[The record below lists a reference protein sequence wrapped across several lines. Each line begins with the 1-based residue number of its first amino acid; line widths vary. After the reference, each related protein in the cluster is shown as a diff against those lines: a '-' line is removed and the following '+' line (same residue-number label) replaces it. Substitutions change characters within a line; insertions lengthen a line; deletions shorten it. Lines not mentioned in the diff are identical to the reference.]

1 MPGFSKSLHLI
12 CSWKISCVKIH
23 NWPLRFLRIRGA
35 IFWKGYF
42 IALTLPL
49 ISILSIRLSLLMS
62 AFMQSGITNWW
73 LSVLLQ
79 KSKLKS
85 FKSVWIDFL
94 LHIYSAVSPILF
106 SRFSGPPKH
115 ENISHGYEKKR
126 LRDDAIYVFW
136 GGIPIKTIKI
146 IFCFIYPPLP
156 ADYFANL

>member
-1 MPGFSKSLHLI
+1 MYCIRVWSGRSPTLSRRAAETSGIPENSYLSLVI

-23 NWPLRFLRIRGA
+23 YWPLRFLRIRGA

-73 LSVLLQ
+73 LSALWQ
-79 KSKLKS
+79 GSKLKS

-94 LHIYSAVSPILF
+94 LHIYSAESPILF
-106 SRFSGPPKH
+106 RRFSGPPKH

-136 GGIPIKTIKI
+136 EG
-146 IFCFIYPPLP
+146 YR
-156 ADYFANL
+156 